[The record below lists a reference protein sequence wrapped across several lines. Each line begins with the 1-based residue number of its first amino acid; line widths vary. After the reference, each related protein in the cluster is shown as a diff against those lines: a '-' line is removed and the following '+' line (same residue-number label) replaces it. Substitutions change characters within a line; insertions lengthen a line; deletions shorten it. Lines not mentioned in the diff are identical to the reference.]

1 MVAEAVSVAAAD
13 GLPAAADGLPAAV
26 DMAAAGGEV
35 REALS

>member
-1 MVAEAVSVAAAD
+1 MVAEAVSV
-13 GLPAAADGLPAAV
+13 AAADGLPAAV